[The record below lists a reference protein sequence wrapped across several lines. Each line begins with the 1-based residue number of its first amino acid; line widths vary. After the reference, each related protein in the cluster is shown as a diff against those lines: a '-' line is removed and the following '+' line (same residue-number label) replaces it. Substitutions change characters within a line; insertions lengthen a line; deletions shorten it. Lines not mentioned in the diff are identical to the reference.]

1 MAKEYV
7 PIFLDWLEVTQDLLP
22 EEKGNL
28 IDAVIAYAA
37 GLEYEHYL
45 SGGCKIAFRF
55 LKGQVDRNNAISDQ
69 RSKAGSNKKEQ
80 TEAKE
85 NKQEQTETKENKQEQ
100 TESNLPKEKE
110 KDKEKENNK
119 ENNKEKSGRFTPPTI
134 EQVKE
139 YCQERG
145 NAVDPDRWFNY
156 YSSNGWKVGKNPM
169 KDWKAAV
176 RTWENNDSNYQSSTP
191 AKVTPLPAQNYSQR
205 SYADGKSENEKA
217 MEAMARLQAMLGE
230 GVSG

>member
-55 LKGQVDRNNAISDQ
+55 LKGQVDRNNVISDQ

-80 TEAKE
+80 TETKANKPEQKETNE
-85 NKQEQTETKENKQEQ
+85 NKTEQMET
-100 TESNLPKEKE
+100 NLPKEKE
-110 KDKEKENNK
+110 KEKEKDKENNR
-119 ENNKEKSGRFTPPTI
+119 EKSGRFIPPTI

-139 YCQERG
+139 YCKERE

-169 KDWKAAV
+169 KDWRAAV
-176 RTWENNDSNYQSSTP
+176 RTWENNDKQDNRP
-191 AKVTPLPAQNYSQR
+191 AGKVVQVLPAQNYNQR
-205 SYADGKSENEKA
+205 SYNETKD
-217 MEAMARLQAMLGE
+217 
-230 GVSG
+230 VSAFYAELMKRQETS

>member
-85 NKQEQTETKENKQEQ
+85 NKKEQTETKENKQEQ
-100 TESNLPKEKE
+100 TESNLPKEKDKE

-176 RTWENNDSNYQSSTP
+176 RTWENNDRQDNRP
-191 AKVTPLPAQNYSQR
+191 AGKVVQVLPAQNYKQR
-205 SYADGKSENEKA
+205 SYTETKDVNAFYAELMKRQETS
-217 MEAMARLQAMLGE
+217 
-230 GVSG
+230 

>member
-80 TEAKE
+80 TETKE
-85 NKQEQTETKENKQEQ
+85 NKQEQMETKENKQEQ

-176 RTWENNDSNYQSSTP
+176 RTWENNEKQDNRP
-191 AKVTPLPAQNYSQR
+191 AGKVVQVLPAQNYNQR
-205 SYADGKSENEKA
+205 SYNETKDVNA
-217 MEAMARLQAMLGE
+217 FYAELMKRQET
-230 GVSG
+230 S

>member
-85 NKQEQTETKENKQEQ
+85 NKQEQTETKENKREQ

-176 RTWENNDSNYQSSTP
+176 RTWEINDKQDNRP
-191 AKVTPLPAQNYSQR
+191 AGKVVQVLPAQNYNQR
-205 SYADGKSENEKA
+205 SYNETKDVNA
-217 MEAMARLQAMLGE
+217 FYAELMKRQET
-230 GVSG
+230 S